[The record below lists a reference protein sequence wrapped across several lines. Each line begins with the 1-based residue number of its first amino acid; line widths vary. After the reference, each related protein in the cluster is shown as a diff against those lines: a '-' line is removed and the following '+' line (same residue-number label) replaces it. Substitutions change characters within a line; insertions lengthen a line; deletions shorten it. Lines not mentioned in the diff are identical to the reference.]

1 ASAPRVSSFIPASH
15 FLSPMIL
22 PTASSVLLFPRVRVS
37 PAEAPTSQG
46 GELVGAGVAAVAAAC
61 PKAAGAAK
69 PKTAII
75 EDMASNVVFIVVICE
90 PDEDPWPKTVGAQTM
105 APVQILPV

>member
-1 ASAPRVSSFIPASH
+1 
-15 FLSPMIL
+15 
-22 PTASSVLLFPRVRVS
+22 
-37 PAEAPTSQG
+37 
-46 GELVGAGVAAVAAAC
+46 VAAVAAAC

-105 APVQILPV
+105 APVQILPVQLRKELPTDSRRRLWRGVRVSARKKNDEI